1 MYKEEFCQR
10 IFILLAIILI
20 LFIYLYIFRF
30 ENLEKAKKIIGNF
43 ERLSLKKILILLFL
57 ISLLIFNFSL
67 LFSLKNGLVYLGD
80 EPHYLL
86 ISHSIIVDKDVN
98 LRNNYLNIDY
108 KRFYP
113 GELGFHAHYGK
124 KGENYWYS
132 FHLPGLPFLLIP
144 SYWLSLKFPFL
155 INYLPRA
162 FITAVISFSG
172 LQFFLLLH
180 QLGISK
186 FNSFLVWLLC
196 SFISPVLFFSF
207 HIYPEPISLS
217 LSFYLIRKFIFLN
230 FKKLDW
236 LFIPLSFF
244 LFPWLGAK
252 YILIASPIIVFGFY
266 SSLKQKSSLKIVLF
280 SLLSLLISYVIFLF
294 FLYKWFGSFSTLS
307 LYHGVLTKEN
317 ISYIKDL
324 IIYRIPLTMRI
335 ETFLG
340 YLYDQR
346 DGLLFYSP
354 IYFFSFLG
362 FLEMIKRKRTEAISL
377 LLIAVPF
384 LLNYSF
390 LTHRGGAS
398 PQARPILPI
407 FLIFPIFL
415 SYFLEYGKGRF
426 FRFLFFS
433 SIIISIIFSVI
444 LLKNPLFLYQPTT
457 HEVNERSGALFVYLS
472 NFWFPLPSFLPSFI
486 KPDTSYY
493 LPNYIWTGL
502 TVIFVLAYLFR
513 RKIRTK
519 IDFEIS
525 GIILLSILF
534 SFYFVL
540 FPRGYLHGSKKVVYN
555 LKTKLSFHSIPENV
569 EIEREK
575 IVVNGRGKFI
585 IPFTSFEKIDQIF
598 ISYEGIGKIIMGD
611 QIILKKAILKNPSF
625 VKFKDRYL
633 YLLRILSEGRMEIKF
648 LPSSEKR
655 A

>member
-30 ENLEKAKKIIGNF
+30 ENLERAKKIIGNF

-113 GELGFHAHYGK
+113 GELGFHARYGK

-144 SYWLSLKFPFL
+144 SYWLSLKFPL
-155 INYLPRA
+155 LTNYLPRA

-186 FNSFLVWLLC
+186 FNSFLVWLIC

-407 FLIFPIFL
+407 FSIFPIFL

-426 FRFLFFS
+426 FRFLFLS

-633 YLLRILSEGRMEIKF
+633 YLLRILSEGGMEIKF